1 MVLYLSHTDHTY
13 NYTSSSTAYLY
24 HTTTTMT
31 TIITPEYRR
40 IGGGCCGSVWAQGE
54 SDRVIKWEDGADRGR
69 SVTNDQFMHR
79 KIISASLLDKDTPP
93 LMVHIPQSHD
103 LIQANNDFWKAE
115 MLMTLNLFWRLHGV
129 TGRKVCV

>member
-1 MVLYLSHTDHTY
+1 
-13 NYTSSSTAYLY
+13 
-24 HTTTTMT
+24 
-31 TIITPEYRR
+31 
-40 IGGGCCGSVWAQGE
+40 
-54 SDRVIKWEDGADRGR
+54 
-69 SVTNDQFMHR
+69 MHR